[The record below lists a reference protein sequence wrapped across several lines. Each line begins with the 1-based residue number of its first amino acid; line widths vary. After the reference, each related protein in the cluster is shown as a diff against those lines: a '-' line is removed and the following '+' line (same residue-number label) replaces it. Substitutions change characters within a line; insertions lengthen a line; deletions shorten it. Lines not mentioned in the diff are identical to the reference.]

1 MSRLQ
6 ELYNTIVSKSKKE
19 LLNYSL
25 LRQIIRNAG
34 LYMLK
39 MRGQNKRIY
48 GSADFYPETDLPHV
62 STDGIIIQKPD
73 ELAAFMLHVSR
84 YRIKSY
90 CEIGVFKSGLAVIM
104 TAFLSVVND
113 GLDEAVFLDPKAGPA
128 KDLMFLA
135 DHMNVFFD
143 DNSEGLK
150 GTGFDLC
157 FIDGDHSYEWV
168 KKDWSN
174 IGKFSK
180 ITAFHD
186 ILQDGKYNDI
196 FYWRCDVKKYWQEL
210 KKEVGDRSLVLS
222 IAGPPEEFLG
232 IGVIHNDQASLK

>member
-6 ELYNTIVSKSKKE
+6 ELYNKIISKSKKE
-19 LLNYSL
+19 LLDYSL
-25 LRQIIRNAG
+25 LRQIIRDAG
-34 LYMLK
+34 LYMLNMKGKDIK
-39 MRGQNKRIY
+39 MY
-48 GSADFYPETDLPHV
+48 GDTDFYPEADLPYV

-73 ELAAFMLHVSR
+73 ELAAFMLHVGR
-84 YRIKSY
+84 YKIKSY
-90 CEIGVFKSGLAVIM
+90 CEIGVFRSGLAAIM

-113 GLDEAVFLDPKAGPA
+113 GLNEAVFLDPSPEPS

-135 DHMNVFFD
+135 GDINIFFD
-143 DNSEGLK
+143 DNSDGLR

-168 KKDWSN
+168 QKDWNN

-210 KKEVGDRSLVLS
+210 REKVGDQKLTLS
-222 IAGPPEEFLG
+222 IAGDPKRFLG
-232 IGVIHNDQASLK
+232 IGAIHNQSVSLR